1 MDSETSFRAYVQ
13 AHQRRLL
20 RLAFLLTG
28 DQAAAEDLVQ
38 QAFVRVWPRWSRIV
52 RGGEPD
58 VYVRK
63 VMLNARRSGWAR
75 RWNGE
80 VATGALP
87 EVVAP
92 TEPVETRLVVLQAL
106 GQLPP
111 RQRAVLVLRFFD
123 DLTEAQTAEVL
134 GIAVG
139 TVKSQASK
147 ALATLRRQ
155 PGLSEVR
162 TP

>member
-1 MDSETSFRAYVQ
+1 MDSEASFRAYVE

-20 RLAFLLTG
+20 RLAFLLTRS
-28 DQAAAEDLVQ
+28 DTAAEDLVQ
-38 QAFVRVWPRWSRIV
+38 QAFVRAWPRWGRIV
-52 RGGEPD
+52 SAGDPD

-63 VMLNARRSGWAR
+63 VMLNAGRSGWSRA
-75 RWNGE
+75 WNGE
-80 VATGALP
+80 IATHELP
-87 EVVAP
+87 EVERP
-92 TEPVETRLVVLQAL
+92 DEPIETRLVVLQAL
-106 GQLPP
+106 GELPP
-111 RQRAVLVLRFFD
+111 RQRAVLVLRYFD
-123 DLTEAQTAEVL
+123 DLTEAQTAEIL

-147 ALATLRRQ
+147 ALAALRRQ